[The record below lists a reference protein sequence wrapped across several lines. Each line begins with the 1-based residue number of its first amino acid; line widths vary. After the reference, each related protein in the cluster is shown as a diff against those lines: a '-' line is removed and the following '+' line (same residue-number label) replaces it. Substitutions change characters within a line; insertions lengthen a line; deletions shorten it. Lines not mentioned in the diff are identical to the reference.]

1 MKKVLSILTVL
12 LTVASVA
19 HVSVARHYCHGVPV
33 ATRVSLTGEHA
44 SCGMEESEE
53 ECPVHGHNLDRHCC
67 DNTVSFYGIDN
78 TTISSTYQAPEVPK
92 TFNMLSAAFAHVVSD
107 NLFTSVSEYSD
118 TGPPPSFAYPAV
130 DLPVICQFRL

>member
-1 MKKVLSILTVL
+1 MKRVLSILTVL

-44 SCGMEESEE
+44 TCGMEESEST
-53 ECPVHGHNLDRHCC
+53 CPMPGPMLDTHCC
-67 DNTVSFYGIDN
+67 DDVVSFYGIDN
-78 TTISSTYQAPEVPK
+78 TYINTVYSAPEAPK
-92 TFNMLSAAFAHVVSD
+92 INNLMPPVIAQTLSND
-107 NLFTSVSEYSD
+107 LFYSTSEYTD
-118 TGPPPSFAYPAV
+118 TGPPLFSSYPAV

>member
-1 MKKVLSILTVL
+1 MKKALSILAVI

-33 ATRVSLTGEHA
+33 ATRVSLSGEFA

-53 ECPVHGHNLDRHCC
+53 NCPVHGHSLDSHCC
-67 DNTVSFYGIDN
+67 DNTISFYGVDN
-78 TTISSTYQAPEVPK
+78 TTINSTYQAPEAPK
-92 TFNMLSAAFAHVVSD
+92 TFNLLAVAFAQAIS
-107 NLFTSVSEYSD
+107 NSLFTSVSEFSD
-118 TGPPPSFAYPAV
+118 TGPPPTFSHPAV